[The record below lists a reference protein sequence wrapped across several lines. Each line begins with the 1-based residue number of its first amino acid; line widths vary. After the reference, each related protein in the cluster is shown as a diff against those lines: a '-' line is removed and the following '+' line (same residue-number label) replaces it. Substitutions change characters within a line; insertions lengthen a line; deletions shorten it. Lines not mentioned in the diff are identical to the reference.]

1 MAIKSEIREQYT
13 PTIGIECHVQ
23 LKTKTK
29 LFSAVGN
36 DARQATPNSLISHI
50 DVGLPG
56 ALPVLNEAALELAV
70 RVAFALNTEPQKFS
84 KFDRKHYFYP
94 DLPKGYQIT
103 QYENPIIIGGFVE
116 INSGEQPKQINI
128 TRVHL
133 EEDAGKNIHP
143 AGSDYSL
150 VDLNR
155 AGTPLLEIVSEPQIN
170 SAAEAKAYARELYL
184 LMKYADVS
192 DVDLYHGN
200 MRFDV
205 NISVSKQSGKLG
217 NRAEIKNLNSFRS
230 VENAVT
236 YEINRQIE
244 LLENGQP
251 VVQETRGWDEAK
263 QKTTSQRGKEEAHD
277 YRYMPEPDIPPI
289 ELDDDFVEKIKSKLP
304 RLPGEWREIL
314 NKLSISKDSIETLL
328 DAQSGSTENYLDMI
342 ELAAVDTEFGR
353 FVTNAIINT
362 VIPLEQELG
371 VKLAQVDHARVY
383 KEIYAL
389 FKNGMLSSN
398 NVNELLKKSFNP
410 THTKNLSQSR
420 EEVAKELG
428 LIQVSD
434 QAEIEKIVS
443 EVLAENQKAAE
454 DVKNGEA
461 KAIGFLVGQVMAKS
475 QGKANPQVA
484 QKIIK
489 QQLGL

>member
-1 MAIKSEIREQYT
+1 MAHSKYL

-36 DARQATPNSLISHI
+36 DAREAKPNTLISHI

-56 ALPVLNEAALELAV
+56 ALPVLNEKALELAV
-70 RVAFALNTEPQKFS
+70 RAAFALNTKPQEFS

-103 QYENPIIIGGFVE
+103 QYENPIITGGYVEIEIGG
-116 INSGEQPKQINI
+116 QPKKINI

-133 EEDAGKNIHP
+133 EEDAGKNTHP
-143 AGSDYSL
+143 EGTDYSL

-155 AGTPLLEIVSEPQIN
+155 AGTPLLEIVSEPEIN

-200 MRFDV
+200 MRFDI
-205 NISVSKQSGKLG
+205 NISVSKQPGKLG
-217 NRAEIKNLNSFRS
+217 KRSEIKNLNSFRS
-230 VENAVT
+230 VENAVN
-236 YEINRQIE
+236 YEIERQIE
-244 LLENGQP
+244 LLEKGHE

-277 YRYMPEPDIPPI
+277 YRYMPEPDIPPL
-289 ELDDDFVEKIKSKLP
+289 ELDDEFIEKIKSEMPKM
-304 RLPGEWREIL
+304 PGNLRTELSESGL
-314 NKLSISKDSIETLL
+314 NTKQIETIL
-328 DAQSGSTENYLDMI
+328 DDYD
-342 ELAAVDTEFGR
+342 
-353 FVTNAIINT
+353 
-362 VIPLEQELG
+362 
-371 VKLAQVDHARVY
+371 LAQNYIRGL
-383 KEIYAL
+383 KEIEEPEVRKIWSQGITNNKQVRNAFSKHLKEQIIQNSKYAAL
-389 FKNGMLSSN
+389 ATVAHEINSN
-398 NVNELLKKSFNP
+398 QFNKSLEEIVLNNKSFD
-410 THTKNLSQSR
+410 
-420 EEVAKELG
+420 ELNFK
-428 LIQVSD
+428 QVSD
-434 QAEIEKIVS
+434 EAEIEEIVKQ
-443 EVLAENQKAAE
+443 VLIENQQAAE
-454 DVKNGEA
+454 DVKAGEA

-489 QQLGL
+489 SQLGL